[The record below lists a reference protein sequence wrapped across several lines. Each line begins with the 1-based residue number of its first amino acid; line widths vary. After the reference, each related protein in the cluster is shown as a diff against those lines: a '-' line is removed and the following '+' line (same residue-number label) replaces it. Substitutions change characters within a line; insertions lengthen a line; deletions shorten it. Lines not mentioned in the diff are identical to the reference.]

1 MIDWSIRTPAP
12 RMIAMPSPFPGMDP
26 YLENPEIFPDFHDS
40 MITYLREGLQANLPA
55 PYFAAIG
62 RRIWI
67 EVSRR
72 TVGPDV
78 NVYRGGGPASPTKT
92 DAGAL
97 AVAVPRTSR
106 PVVIKVPHDER
117 RESFIEIYVK
127 NDEGKRLVTSI
138 ELLSLSNKSVG
149 EHGRELYLRKQREIL
164 GSRVHLVEID
174 LLRGG
179 EHVTAVPLD
188 VAREACGAFDYHVSL
203 HRFDD
208 PETFLAYPIRLEEPL
223 PAIEIPLL
231 ADDPAVAIDLQAVF
245 DRCYDA
251 GPYAREVDYGTDPLI
266 PPLATERQAW
276 LARIPQQ
283 SDAR

>member
-1 MIDWSIRTPAP
+1 
-12 RMIAMPSPFPGMDP
+12 MPSPFPGMDP
-26 YLENPEIFPDFHDS
+26 FLENPEIFPDFHDS
-40 MITYLREGLQANLPA
+40 MITYLRESLQADLPA

-62 RRIWI
+62 RRVWI

-72 TVGPDV
+72 SVGPDV
-78 NVYRGGGPASPTKT
+78 NVIRGGGKSSPARA
-92 DAGAL
+92 DRGAL
-97 AVAVPRTSR
+97 AVAVPRTSH

-117 RESFIEIYVK
+117 REPFVEIYVK

-138 ELLSLSNKSVG
+138 ELISLSNKSAG
-149 EHGRELYLRKQREIL
+149 EHGRDLYLRKQKEIM

-188 VAREACGAFDYHVSL
+188 LAREACGAFDYHVSL

-208 PETFLAYPIRLEEPL
+208 PETFLAYPVRLEEPL
-223 PAIEIPLL
+223 PTIEIPLL
-231 ADDPAVAIDLQAVF
+231 ADDPGVMVNLQAVF

-251 GPYAREVDYGTDPLI
+251 GPYAREIDYGTDPLI
-266 PPLATERQAW
+266 PPLGIERRAW
-276 LARIPQQ
+276 LAQVLQESGHDLKRQL
-283 SDAR
+283 